1 MKRLGVLLIIA
12 GAMTSLSTGTANA
25 SPDVSGKSFSDASA
39 ALANAGYT
47 VVVGS
52 TLGDKLAQSDC
63 LVTSQQDMVPDSF
76 GRTQFKGVRT
86 KTVVLSL
93 NCNRKP
99 ASAPEPGSEPGS
111 SASNATNPTSPSPGQ
126 QQYQNATPHH

>member
-1 MKRLGVLLIIA
+1 MNRLGVLLIIA

-25 SPDVSGKSFSDASA
+25 SPDVSGKSFSEASS

-52 TLGDKLAQSDC
+52 TVGDKLAQSDC
-63 LVTSQQDMVPDSF
+63 LVTSQQDLVPSSF
-76 GRTQFKGVRT
+76 GRKQYRSVRT
-86 KTVVLSL
+86 NTVVLSL
-93 NCNRKP
+93 NCYPRP
-99 ASAPEPGSEPGS
+99 ASAPEPGS
-111 SASNATNPTSPSPGQ
+111 SASNPTNPTNPDAGK